1 MKTTLLVFSFLLGRD
16 VKWSLLND
24 ASCRWKSS
32 QFPLDGD
39 VAGTTISHR
48 YCFSSTPTIVSFCTR
63 RFKPT
68 VVPDANLGEEMA
80 DKLVCV
86 LDFEKHAH
94 KVLPNNALDYYRTGA
109 DQEQTLRDNR
119 QAFLRY
125 LNMFQQIYSL

>member
-1 MKTTLLVFSFLLGRD
+1 
-16 VKWSLLND
+16 
-24 ASCRWKSS
+24 
-32 QFPLDGD
+32 
-39 VAGTTISHR
+39 
-48 YCFSSTPTIVSFCTR
+48 
-63 RFKPT
+63 
-68 VVPDANLGEEMA
+68 MA

>member
-1 MKTTLLVFSFLLGRD
+1 
-16 VKWSLLND
+16 
-24 ASCRWKSS
+24 
-32 QFPLDGD
+32 
-39 VAGTTISHR
+39 
-48 YCFSSTPTIVSFCTR
+48 
-63 RFKPT
+63 
-68 VVPDANLGEEMA
+68 MA

-125 LNMFQQIYSL
+125 LNMFQQIYSLW